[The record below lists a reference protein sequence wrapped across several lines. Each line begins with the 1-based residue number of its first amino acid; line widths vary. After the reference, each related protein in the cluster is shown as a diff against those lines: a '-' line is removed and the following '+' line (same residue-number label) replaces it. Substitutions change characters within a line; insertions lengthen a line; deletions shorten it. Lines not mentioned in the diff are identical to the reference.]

1 MKRTA
6 LFPSA
11 VLGALVV
18 TLWGAGCSNPK
29 VMSPG
34 GSSGGDAGGG
44 RGNTRDGA
52 GTGGSFGL
60 PDAGGGSPGASAD
73 GGPTTERCA
82 EQAHQAERIPV
93 DLLLLV
99 DTSGSMGQ
107 EFAGRPKWG
116 MVNDA
121 LMAFLG
127 DPMSAGLGVGLATF
141 PPVEAA
147 KVCNSDSQC
156 GGIGGTGALCTARAC
171 VTPGG
176 SPRGSLPCIAGFCLP
191 GSSCVAVGR
200 CSQSG
205 AECADGGRGCPGGP
219 ADVCDTAVR
228 TCRLRGDVTCNVQR
242 YAQPL
247 VSIAPL
253 PAGATPLRNALGS
266 VVPGGLTPM
275 QPAVEGSLGHLQGL
289 MAASAGR
296 RAALVLASDGLP
308 EGCDGQSIGA
318 IAGSVAAA
326 RAAGIPTYVIGVFAP
341 ETLAESQ
348 SALAELAMAG
358 GGGPPFILDPNQSL
372 TQRFL
377 DALNQIRGNVLAC
390 DFQIPKPPT
399 GTQDF
404 GKVNVR
410 FTGASGTA
418 EDILY
423 VGSPDRCDPVRG
435 GWHYDVLPAAGIPQR
450 IVACPATC
458 ERFKSDSRGRVEIR
472 IGCTTRVD

>member
-1 MKRTA
+1 MRTRMRRTA
-6 LFPSA
+6 LFRSA
-11 VLGALVV
+11 VLVALASGA
-18 TLWGAGCSNPK
+18 CSNPK
-29 VMSPG
+29 VMAPG
-34 GSSGGDAGGG
+34 QGTGGQGAVGRGGDARGG
-44 RGNTRDGA
+44 
-52 GTGGSFGL
+52 GTGGAFGL
-60 PDAGGGSPGASAD
+60 PDAGDTSPGAGD

-121 LMAFLG
+121 LTAFLG

-147 KVCNSDSQC
+147 TVCTSDSQC
-156 GGIGGTGALCTARAC
+156 GGIGGTGALCTSRAC

-191 GSSCVAVGR
+191 GSSCLTVGR

-205 AECADGGRGCPGGP
+205 AECADGGRGCPGGA

-247 VSIAPL
+247 VPIAAL
-253 PAGATPLRNALGS
+253 PAGETPLRNALGS

-275 QPAVEGSLGHLQGL
+275 QPAVEGALGHLQGL
-289 MAASAGR
+289 MAASSGR

-308 EGCDGQSIGA
+308 EGCDGQSIQA

-326 RAAGIPTYVIGVFAP
+326 RAAAIPTYVIGVFAP

-348 SALAELAMAG
+348 PALAELAMAG

-372 TQRFL
+372 TQRFI

-410 FTGASGTA
+410 FTGASAAT
-418 EDILY
+418 EDLLY

-435 GWHYDVLPAAGIPQR
+435 GWHYDVPPAAGTPQR
-450 IVACPATC
+450 IVVCPASC
-458 ERFKSDSRGRVEIR
+458 DRFKADARGKVEIR

>member
-1 MKRTA
+1 
-6 LFPSA
+6 
-11 VLGALVV
+11 
-18 TLWGAGCSNPK
+18 
-29 VMSPG
+29 
-34 GSSGGDAGGG
+34 
-44 RGNTRDGA
+44 
-52 GTGGSFGL
+52 
-60 PDAGGGSPGASAD
+60 
-73 GGPTTERCA
+73 
-82 EQAHQAERIPV
+82 
-93 DLLLLV
+93 
-99 DTSGSMGQ
+99 
-107 EFAGRPKWG
+107 

-121 LMAFLG
+121 LTAFLG

-147 KVCNSDSQC
+147 TVCTSDSQC
-156 GGIGGTGALCTARAC
+156 GGLGGTGVLCTSRAC

-191 GSSCVAVGR
+191 GSSCLTVGR
-200 CSQSG
+200 CSHSG
-205 AECADGGRGCPGGP
+205 AECADGGRGCPGGA
-219 ADVCDTAVR
+219 ADVCDTTVR

-247 VSIAPL
+247 VPIAAL
-253 PAGATPLRNALGS
+253 PAGETPLRNALGS

-275 QPAVEGSLGHLQGL
+275 QPAVEGALGPLQGG
-289 MAASAGR
+289 MAASSGR

-308 EGCDGQSIGA
+308 EGCDGQSIQA

-326 RAAGIPTYVIGVFAP
+326 RAAAIPTYVIGVFAP

-348 SALAELAMAG
+348 LALAELAMAG

-410 FTGASGTA
+410 FTGASGAT
-418 EDILY
+418 DDLVY

-435 GWHYDVLPAAGIPQR
+435 GWHYDVPPAAGTPRR
-450 IVACPATC
+450 IVVCPASC
-458 ERFKSDSRGRVEIR
+458 DRFKSDTRGKVEIR